1 MICPGGMAPEKALL
15 RKQLKVLRN
24 SIPDEK
30 RQEWSLKICKHIE
43 KLCESRRIIRV
54 GAFWPFG
61 SEVDLRPLV
70 KSRPDW
76 VFVFPRVSSTHP
88 PRLAWGPEPLEPGLF
103 GLMEPVLAQH
113 FMPPVQ
119 ILLVPGLGF
128 DMGGYRIGYG
138 GGFYDALLDRLDG
151 GIITLGAAFSAQRV
165 HELPIG
171 PYDQP
176 VQGIV
181 TEAGVEWANQTR
193 DNELIDN

>member
-1 MICPGGMAPEKALL
+1 MIYVCGMKPEKSLL
-15 RKQLKVLRN
+15 RKQLKILRN
-24 SIPDEK
+24 GIPAEK
-30 RQEWSLKICKHIE
+30 RLEWSLDICKQIE
-43 KLCESRRIIRV
+43 KMCESRRISRV

-70 KSRPDW
+70 SSRTDW

-88 PRLAWGPEPLEPGLF
+88 PRLVWGPEPLEPGLF

-119 ILLVPGLGF
+119 ILLVPGLGY

-151 GIITLGAAFSAQRV
+151 EIITLGAAFSAQRV
-165 HELPIG
+165 QELPIE
-171 PYDQP
+171 PSDQP
-176 VQGIV
+176 VHGIV
-181 TEAGVEWANQTR
+181 TEAGVEWVKQ
-193 DNELIDN
+193 IDDGEDA